1 MEANGKGLFI
11 QIETQFMHK
20 WAVLKF
26 FSNEIWSS
34 NIWGGD
40 AGEDDGDDDVMIL
53 MMIMIMLMS
62 VGVVCGETLA
72 FYLLNDG

>member
-1 MEANGKGLFI
+1 
-11 QIETQFMHK
+11 
-20 WAVLKF
+20 
-26 FSNEIWSS
+26 
-34 NIWGGD
+34 
-40 AGEDDGDDDVMIL
+40 MIL